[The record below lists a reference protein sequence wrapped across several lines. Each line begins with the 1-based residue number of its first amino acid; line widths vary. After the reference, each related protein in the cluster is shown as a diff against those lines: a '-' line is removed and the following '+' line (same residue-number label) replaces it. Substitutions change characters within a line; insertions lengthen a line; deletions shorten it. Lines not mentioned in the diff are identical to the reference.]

1 MTFQAS
7 GPSPLSAFM
16 KYQLDDF
23 RQPPPAHMGAIGQ
36 KPGKDGGHF
45 GTIVYDNCSGR
56 LTDIQRPMFPASHQ
70 FSAHPFWGYFN
81 QMNSYPAQLPAYG
94 PLRPFSFL
102 GPLNAM
108 SHLNSYSAHHHPSLS
123 PSQPNGSSGSH
134 SQSLLESVMAN
145 SDHQKSSPHSSS
157 LSRMSNGTSSA
168 SSVGANSPLSSALS
182 AGRSISSSGSESKS
196 KLNLNGGLGNHHH
209 HLNNLSNNNSTS
221 NRLNHLNQSSG
232 SNSSSGHLLN
242 GSLTPNHHNNL
253 RNIDDDSRS
262 VSSNN
267 SNNMSHVKKPLNA
280 FMLYMKEQRPRVVN
294 EYTLKE
300 SAAINQILG
309 KQVPVYSNL
318 LPSIPLST
326 ILTNVLRP
334 STTHDYPFHQFSNL
348 PFHSPPS
355 HYNNHLITVLLLFQW
370 HSLSREEQQKY
381 YEMARKERQ
390 RHQQLYPGWTARDNY
405 AIHQRKKKKK
415 RDKSADG
422 GTVLTAIACPP
433 SRYSLSPSFPRF
445 LSVSVVSFLPTQP
458 AEGGSLKKCRAR
470 FGLDQQSKWC
480 KPCRCV
486 LTDH

>member
-1 MTFQAS
+1 MTTYIV
-7 GPSPLSAFM
+7 LDSAE
-16 KYQLDDF
+16 
-23 RQPPPAHMGAIGQ
+23 
-36 KPGKDGGHF
+36 
-45 GTIVYDNCSGR
+45 
-56 LTDIQRPMFPASHQ
+56 IQRPMFPASHQ
-70 FSAHPFWGYFN
+70 FSPHPFWGYFN

-108 SHLNSYSAHHHPSLS
+108 SHLNPYSPHHHPSLS

-134 SQSLLESVMAN
+134 PQSLLESVMAN

-196 KLNLNGGLGNHHH
+196 KLNLNGGGLGNHHH
-209 HLNNLSNNNSTS
+209 HLNNLSSSN

-242 GSLTPNHHNNL
+242 SSSNITSNHHNNL

-309 KQVPVYSNL
+309 KQVPVHSNL
-318 LPSIPLST
+318 LPST

-334 STTHDYPFHQFSNL
+334 STTYDYPFHQFSNSPLHSSLPLTTTTISL
-348 PFHSPPS
+348 PF
-355 HYNNHLITVLLLFQW
+355 
-370 HSLSREEQQKY
+370 
-381 YEMARKERQ
+381 
-390 RHQQLYPGWTARDNY
+390 
-405 AIHQRKKKKK
+405 
-415 RDKSADG
+415 
-422 GTVLTAIACPP
+422 
-433 SRYSLSPSFPRF
+433 F
-445 LSVSVVSFLPTQP
+445 LSFFPLVSV
-458 AEGGSLKKCRAR
+458 A
-470 FGLDQQSKWC
+470 
-480 KPCRCV
+480 
-486 LTDH
+486 